1 MNELDN
7 LPNAFYWAKTKTFGV
22 WRMLRK
28 STDRQNWGQPWK
40 DIESGKR
47 VTYQEIRDRYSE
59 IVEAKH
65 P

>member
-7 LPNAFYWAKTKTFGV
+7 LPDGFYWGQTKAFGV

-28 STDRQNWGQPWK
+28 STDRQTWGQPWK
-40 DIESGKR
+40 DLESGKR
-47 VTYQEIRDRYSE
+47 VTYQEIRDRYE
-59 IVEAKH
+59 RLVEVKH